1 MVWSVGVLDWIE
13 LNGWTVCLGRDRERR
28 DRFWGGGVSLIYF
41 LVSFESPMD
50 LSESYRSYEV
60 TWFMDDAL
68 PGLGFQRGRGG
79 AKRDPCD

>member
-1 MVWSVGVLDWIE
+1 MDGWFVWGEIE
-13 LNGWTVCLGRDRERR
+13 SEGMGFGGEGFCLST
-28 DRFWGGGVSLIYF
+28 SLS
-41 LVSFESPMD
+41 LFESPMD